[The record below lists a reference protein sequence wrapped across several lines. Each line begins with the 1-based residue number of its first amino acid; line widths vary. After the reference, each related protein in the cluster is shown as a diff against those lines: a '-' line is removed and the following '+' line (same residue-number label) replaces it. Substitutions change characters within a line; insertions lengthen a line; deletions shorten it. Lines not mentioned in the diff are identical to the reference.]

1 MQTPKENTD
10 GGRGVD
16 DDVACKI
23 TRRRGWGVRGGRREG
38 GEGEMEVE
46 GWYGMTES
54 GQKRL

>member
-23 TRRRGWGVRGGRREG
+23 TRRRGWGVRGGEKG
-38 GEGEMEVE
+38 GGRGRNGGGGVV
-46 GWYGMTES
+46 WND
-54 GQKRL
+54 